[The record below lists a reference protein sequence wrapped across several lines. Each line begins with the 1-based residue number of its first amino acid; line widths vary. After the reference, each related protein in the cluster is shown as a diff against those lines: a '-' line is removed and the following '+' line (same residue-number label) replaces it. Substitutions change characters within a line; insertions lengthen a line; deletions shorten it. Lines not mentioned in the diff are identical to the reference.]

1 MARLSSQ
8 EKYDIALTLAGEIDP
23 RLSPWSDPKTRT
35 EAANIIATIEN
46 RFDIGT
52 PRAFGASKT
61 KNYGSRSDVVK
72 QNSQY
77 STWNDARSRAT
88 ARANYTRFKDEI
100 DKVVEDFEKGKVAPT
115 RPDATHYYAPEAMK
129 ALTGRPNPAW
139 APSLDSRMRQGAHV
153 FGAMPSLYGPNAPRP
168 VNYPTPQVERAYL
181 APTLDSIPVPTMAG
195 LGRDVASR
203 MRGFPETPRPQTA
216 SLPASVMDR
225 IAGFSAAPS
234 PMTAYAPSPSMPNRA
249 AAAIEAQMAG
259 VSSSVDRRPS
269 PMPGIQAY
277 SPVAGPAELAAVALS
292 RARTAGIPTPTRAQP
307 NVPTPTARPSFG
319 LSDAVMS
326 RMPDMP
332 ATMPSLADMRTKAAP
347 QTAALPASV
356 AERMAGFPAM
366 GSLNDVASYRG
377 TMGQPARSMPANV
390 PAPSPAPRNNIEA
403 AAKQLGAPVTAGF
416 SGATMRGLL
425 GAIENEKPQIQSAPL
440 NAPKADR
447 VISQSAPKAGRVAD
461 QQGMI
466 QSRFD
471 NAPMDTPAMTQMLAE
486 PKDYL
491 SDRYGTRAQPASL
504 QARTPTVAPTRA
516 NAMQGPQIASRAFAE
531 APSIGPTP
539 TARPSLTASPRVGPT
554 SVSSFAPVQAP
565 RTAPTVPEPPA
576 RTRSIAP
583 RTVNDPIAVADR
595 QTRSLGAPSIPDA
608 PRQTGGL
615 LGAIGNAFGGV
626 SDTMGGFGGVAGGLL
641 GGAIAGPAGAVV
653 GSMVGRAFNGN
664 TGGGNLSQT
673 ARSALANGWSGFGP
687 AQSYADFSRSS
698 GGGGNFSGN
707 SAPRGLFGERNDAAS
722 SALPGKTTTYSDGR
736 TERDGPSKSSGS
748 GKGKR

>member
-1 MARLSSQ
+1 MARLRSK
-8 EKYDIALTLAGEIDP
+8 EEYAALLSHPNAQRALETIRYAEGTARRDDP
-23 RLSPWSDPKTRT
+23 YRVGFGFSHISDLTDHPRTFAAYANTRT
-35 EAANIIATIEN
+35 SAA
-46 RFDIGT
+46 
-52 PRAFGASKT
+52 GA
-61 KNYGSRSDVVK
+61 YQALSRSWDEVANKLDLPDFGPRSQDIFALARMDYRDALEPALKGDFDKFVQRANKEWASFPGSPYGQPVKNKAVLKSVWENWAPEDVPTPTRRPGAIPGPIPGR
-72 QNSQY
+72 QPYNPIGPIQDFAP
-77 STWNDARSRAT
+77 STIARS
-88 ARANYTRFKDEI
+88 
-100 DKVVEDFEKGKVAPT
+100 
-115 RPDATHYYAPEAMK
+115 
-129 ALTGRPNPAW
+129 LTGNLAVPSPSPA
-139 APSLDSRMRQGAHV
+139 
-153 FGAMPSLYGPNAPRP
+153 N
-168 VNYPTPQVERAYL
+168 
-181 APTLDSIPVPTMAG
+181 
-195 LGRDVASR
+195 
-203 MRGFPETPRPQTA
+203 
-216 SLPASVMDR
+216 LPASVMDR
-225 IAGFSAAPS
+225 IAGFAPTSPAPAMAATPVSAAPQPVQADRRAPPMSGLQQANPIGS
-234 PMTAYAPSPSMPNRA
+234 PQDFAPSTIARA
-249 AAAIEAQMAG
+249 MTG
-259 VSSSVDRRPS
+259 
-269 PMPGIQAY
+269 GIA
-277 SPVAGPAELAAVALS
+277 VPA
-292 RARTAGIPTPTRAQP
+292 RAQP

-366 GSLNDVASYRG
+366 GSLNDVTSYRG
-377 TMGQPARSMPANV
+377 TMGQPDRSMPANV
-390 PAPSPAPRNNIEA
+390 PAPSSAPRNNIEA

-425 GAIENEKPQIQSAPL
+425 GAIGDEKPQIQSAPL

-447 VISQSAPKAGRVAD
+447 VISQAAPKVGRVAD
-461 QQGMI
+461 QQSMI

-471 NAPMDTPAMTQMLAE
+471 NAPMDTPAMTQMVAE

>member
-653 GSMVGRAFNGN
+653 G
-664 TGGGNLSQT
+664 NLSQA

-736 TERDGPSKSSGS
+736 TERDGPSKSSS
-748 GKGKR
+748 GKGKK

>member
-52 PRAFGASKT
+52 P
-61 KNYGSRSDVVK
+61 
-72 QNSQY
+72 
-77 STWNDARSRAT
+77 
-88 ARANYTRFKDEI
+88 
-100 DKVVEDFEKGKVAPT
+100 
-115 RPDATHYYAPEAMK
+115 
-129 ALTGRPNPAW
+129 
-139 APSLDSRMRQGAHV
+139 
-153 FGAMPSLYGPNAPRP
+153 
-168 VNYPTPQVERAYL
+168 
-181 APTLDSIPVPTMAG
+181 
-195 LGRDVASR
+195 
-203 MRGFPETPRPQTA
+203 
-216 SLPASVMDR
+216 
-225 IAGFSAAPS
+225 
-234 PMTAYAPSPSMPNRA
+234 RA

-307 NVPTPTARPSFG
+307 NVPTPSFG

-356 AERMAGFPAM
+356 AERMAGFPSM
-366 GSLNDVASYRG
+366 GSLNDVTSYRG

-447 VISQSAPKAGRVAD
+447 VISQAAPKAGRVAD
-461 QQGMI
+461 QQSMI

-471 NAPMDTPAMTQMLAE
+471 NAPINTPAMTQMLAE

-491 SDRYGTRAQPASL
+491 SDRYGTRAQSASL

-516 NAMQGPQIASRAFAE
+516 NAMQGPQIAARS
-531 APSIGPTP
+531 PSLPATGPMP
-539 TARPSLTASPRVGPT
+539 NARPGVSSMAPQT
-554 SVSSFAPVQAP
+554 SAMSFAPAQQTRAPQFAEVMTPQA
-565 RTAPTVPEPPA
+565 PA

-595 QTRSLGAPSIPDA
+595 QTRSLGAPSMRSIP
-608 PRQTGGL
+608 
-615 LGAIGNAFGGV
+615 
-626 SDTMGGFGGVAGGLL
+626 
-641 GGAIAGPAGAVV
+641 
-653 GSMVGRAFNGN
+653 MVR
-664 TGGGNLSQT
+664 
-673 ARSALANGWSGFGP
+673 
-687 AQSYADFSRSS
+687 
-698 GGGGNFSGN
+698 
-707 SAPRGLFGERNDAAS
+707 
-722 SALPGKTTTYSDGR
+722 
-736 TERDGPSKSSGS
+736 
-748 GKGKR
+748 